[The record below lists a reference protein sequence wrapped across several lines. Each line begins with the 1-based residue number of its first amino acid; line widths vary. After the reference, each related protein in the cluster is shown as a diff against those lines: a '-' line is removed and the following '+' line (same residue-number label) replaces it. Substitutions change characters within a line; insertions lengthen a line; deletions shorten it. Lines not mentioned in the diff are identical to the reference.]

1 MGWIKMAIT
10 ISDIA
15 KKAGVSSATVSRV
28 LNNSGYV
35 KNCTRIKVEAAIKEM
50 NFTPSAIARS
60 LSKNET
66 NTIGVIVPDITNSY
80 FGEVIKG
87 ISQVA
92 EANDL
97 NIILFNTDN
106 YLEKEVRALNVL
118 KEQRIKGI
126 IMTPGFGEEN
136 NKEYI
141 DTISNLN
148 IPIVLVSADL
158 KLKKLSGI
166 FVDNVKGGFCATNLL
181 IEQGHTKIAIMT
193 GILSSEPAAD
203 RVVGYKKALKE
214 ANIEINDRYILN
226 GQFSMEKAYELINE
240 LINEKDMPTALVVSS
255 NRMTIGVVKA
265 LKEHGKSIPK
275 DLAVVAFDKV
285 EVLDL
290 LGVNITYIDECP
302 IELGKSSMNL
312 LCDIFKNH
320 KEQFER
326 RIVVAPKLIIKGS
339 EKKS

>member
-1 MGWIKMAIT
+1 MAVT

-28 LNNSGYV
+28 LNDSGYV
-35 KNCTRIKVEAAIKEM
+35 KQSTREKIEAAIKEM

-87 ISQVA
+87 ISEVA
-92 EANDL
+92 EANNL

-141 DTISNLN
+141 ETINNLN

-158 KLKKLSGI
+158 KFKELSGI
-166 FVDNVKGGFCATNLL
+166 FVDNVLGGFNATNLL
-181 IEQGHTKIAIMT
+181 ISEGHTKIGIMT
-193 GILSSEPAAD
+193 GILSSEPAAE

-214 ANIEINDRYILN
+214 ANIEINDKYILD
-226 GQFSMEKAYELINE
+226 GQFSMEKAYELTKK
-240 LINEKDMPTALVVSS
+240 LLDSKDNPTALITSS
-255 NRMTIGVVKA
+255 NRMTMGAIKA
-265 LKEHGKSIPK
+265 LKENNKNIPE
-275 DLAVVAFDKV
+275 DLAIVAFDKV
-285 EVLDL
+285 DL
-290 LGVNITYIDECP
+290 LDVLGIRITYIDECP
-302 IELGKSSMNL
+302 MELGRNSMNL
-312 LCDIFKNH
+312 LCDIFNDSDKNF
-320 KEQFER
+320 KR
-326 RIVVAPKLIIKGS
+326 RVIIVPKLIIKGS
-339 EKKS
+339 EKKR

>member
-1 MGWIKMAIT
+1 MAVT

-28 LNNSGYV
+28 LNDSGYV
-35 KNCTRIKVEAAIKEM
+35 KQSTREKIEAAIKEM

-87 ISQVA
+87 ISEVA
-92 EANDL
+92 EANNL

-141 DTISNLN
+141 ETINNLN

-158 KLKKLSGI
+158 KFKELSGI
-166 FVDNVKGGFCATNLL
+166 FVDNVLGGFNATNLL
-181 IEQGHTKIAIMT
+181 ISEGHTKIGIMT
-193 GILSSEPAAD
+193 GILSSEPAAE

-214 ANIEINDRYILN
+214 ANIEINDKYILD
-226 GQFSMEKAYELINE
+226 GQFSMEKAYELTKK
-240 LINEKDMPTALVVSS
+240 LLDSKDNPTALITSS
-255 NRMTIGVVKA
+255 NRMTMGAIKA
-265 LKEHGKSIPK
+265 LKENNKNIPK
-275 DLAVVAFDKV
+275 DLAIVAFDKV
-285 EVLDL
+285 DL
-290 LGVNITYIDECP
+290 LDVLGIRITYIDECP
-302 IELGKSSMNL
+302 MELGRNSMNL
-312 LCDIFKNH
+312 LCDIFNDSDKNF
-320 KEQFER
+320 KR
-326 RIVVAPKLIIKGS
+326 KVIIVPKLIIKGS
-339 EKKS
+339 EKKR

>member
-1 MGWIKMAIT
+1 MAVT

-28 LNNSGYV
+28 LNDSGYV
-35 KNCTRIKVEAAIKEM
+35 KQSTREKIEAAIKEM

-87 ISQVA
+87 ISEVA
-92 EANDL
+92 EANNL

-141 DTISNLN
+141 ETINNLN

-158 KLKKLSGI
+158 KFKELSGI
-166 FVDNVKGGFCATNLL
+166 FVDNVLGGFNATNLL
-181 IEQGHTKIAIMT
+181 ISEGHTKIGIMT
-193 GILSSEPAAD
+193 GILSSEPAAE

-214 ANIEINDRYILN
+214 ANIEINDKYILD
-226 GQFSMEKAYELINE
+226 GQFSMEKAYELTKK
-240 LINEKDMPTALVVSS
+240 LLDSKDKPTALITSS
-255 NRMTIGVVKA
+255 NRMTMGAIKA
-265 LKEHGKSIPK
+265 LKENNKNIPE
-275 DLAVVAFDKV
+275 DLAIVAFDKV
-285 EVLDL
+285 DL
-290 LGVNITYIDECP
+290 LDVLGIRITYIDECP
-302 IELGKSSMNL
+302 MELGRNSMNL
-312 LCDIFKNH
+312 LCDI
-320 KEQFER
+320 
-326 RIVVAPKLIIKGS
+326 
-339 EKKS
+339 

>member
-1 MGWIKMAIT
+1 MAVT

-28 LNNSGYV
+28 LNDSGYV
-35 KNCTRIKVEAAIKEM
+35 KQSTREKIEAAIKEM

-60 LSKNET
+60 LSKNES

-87 ISQVA
+87 ISEVA
-92 EANDL
+92 EENNL

-141 DTISNLN
+141 ETINNLN

-158 KLKKLSGI
+158 KFKELNGI
-166 FVDNVKGGFCATNLL
+166 FVDNVLGGFNATNLL
-181 IEQGHTKIAIMT
+181 ISEGHTKIGIMT

-203 RVVGYKKALKE
+203 RVVGYKKALKG
-214 ANIEINDRYILN
+214 ANIEINDKYILD
-226 GQFSMEKAYELINE
+226 GQFNMQKAYELTNKLLNSE
-240 LINEKDMPTALVVSS
+240 EKPTALITSS
-255 NRMTIGVVKA
+255 NRMTMGVIKA
-265 LKEHGKSIPK
+265 LKERKKNIPE
-275 DLAVVAFDKV
+275 DLAIVAFDKV
-285 EVLDL
+285 DLLDVLDIK
-290 LGVNITYIDECP
+290 ITYIDECP
-302 IELGKSSMNL
+302 MELGRSSMNL
-312 LCDIFKNH
+312 LCDIFNDSDKNF
-320 KEQFER
+320 KR
-326 RIVVAPKLIIKGS
+326 RVIIGPKLIIKGS
-339 EKKS
+339 EKKR

>member
-1 MGWIKMAIT
+1 MAVT

-28 LNNSGYV
+28 LNDSGYV
-35 KNCTRIKVEAAIKEM
+35 KQSTREKIEAAIKEM

-87 ISQVA
+87 ISEVA
-92 EANDL
+92 EANNL

-141 DTISNLN
+141 ETINNLN

-158 KLKKLSGI
+158 KFKELSGI
-166 FVDNVKGGFCATNLL
+166 FVDNVLGGFNATNLL
-181 IEQGHTKIAIMT
+181 ISEGHTKIGIMT
-193 GILSSEPAAD
+193 GILSSEPAAE

-214 ANIEINDRYILN
+214 ADIEINDKYILD
-226 GQFSMEKAYELINE
+226 GQFSMEKAYELTKK
-240 LINEKDMPTALVVSS
+240 LLDSKDKPTALITSS
-255 NRMTIGVVKA
+255 NRMTMGAIKA
-265 LKEHGKSIPK
+265 LKENNKNIPE
-275 DLAVVAFDKV
+275 DLAIVAFDKV
-285 EVLDL
+285 DL
-290 LGVNITYIDECP
+290 LDVLGIRITYIDECP
-302 IELGKSSMNL
+302 MELGRNSMNL
-312 LCDIFKNH
+312 LCDIFNDSDKNF
-320 KEQFER
+320 KR
-326 RIVVAPKLIIKGS
+326 RVIIVPKLIIKGS
-339 EKKS
+339 EKKR

>member
-1 MGWIKMAIT
+1 MAVT

-15 KKAGVSSATVSRV
+15 RKAGVSSATVSRV
-28 LNNSGYV
+28 LNDSGYV
-35 KNCTRIKVEAAIKEM
+35 KQSTREKIEAAIKEM

-87 ISQVA
+87 ISEVA
-92 EANDL
+92 EANNL

-118 KEQRIKGI
+118 REQRIKGI

-141 DTISNLN
+141 ETINNLN

-158 KLKKLSGI
+158 KFKELSGI
-166 FVDNVKGGFCATNLL
+166 FVDNVLGGFNATNLL
-181 IEQGHTKIAIMT
+181 ISEGHTKIGIMT
-193 GILSSEPAAD
+193 GILSSEPAAE

-214 ANIEINDRYILN
+214 ANIEINDKYILD
-226 GQFSMEKAYELINE
+226 GQFSMEKAYELTNQ
-240 LINEKDMPTALVVSS
+240 LLKDKDKPTALITSS
-255 NRMTIGVVKA
+255 NRMTMGVVKA
-265 LKEHGKSIPK
+265 LKENNKNIPE
-275 DLAVVAFDKV
+275 DLALVAFDKV
-285 EVLDL
+285 DLLDVLDIK
-290 LGVNITYIDECP
+290 ITYIDECP
-302 IELGKSSMNL
+302 MELGRSSMNL
-312 LCDIFKNH
+312 LCSIFNNSDKSF
-320 KEQFER
+320 KR
-326 RIVVAPKLIIKGS
+326 RVIIVPKLIIKGS
-339 EKKS
+339 EKKK